1 MLGSYQNWF
10 EAALYQLWKSA
21 LMQMIIH
28 GVFRYNALFQ
38 GRVHPVDQVYPME
51 HAYAF
56 AMFASCLF
64 QLTCFQLV
72 HLSVGCFP
80 GTIGV
85 GYCFRYR

>member
-56 AMFASCLF
+56 ALFASCLVVVSF
-64 QLTCFQLV
+64 ISNRIQQWNNTRKKKTLC
-72 HLSVGCFP
+72 
-80 GTIGV
+80 
-85 GYCFRYR
+85 RYP